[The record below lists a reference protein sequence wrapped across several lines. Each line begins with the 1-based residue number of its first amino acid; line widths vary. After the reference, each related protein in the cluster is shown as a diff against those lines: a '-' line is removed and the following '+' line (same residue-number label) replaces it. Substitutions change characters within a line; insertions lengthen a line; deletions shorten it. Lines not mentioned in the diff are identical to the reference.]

1 DAHFHNNL
9 VNLRFF
15 FSCALLLTWSWRTS
29 SAMPVRAPGA
39 GSFQQCGALF
49 KDLLISTRGNFIDD
63 LCHGMIPFSDVTLRS
78 AETIYACAPNPTESS
93 SCSVQR
99 NSSFSESECMRNIM
113 KDLAYY
119 DAAMQSYL
127 KSDLSRPEIE
137 IPPLNHTL
145 TIIQNLRRVS
155 LFGSLIDTESESSGN
170 LWANTS
176 FRNRQKM
183 CKMMKGLHMRSITIN
198 RALGY
203 ISSGDHRK

>member
-1 DAHFHNNL
+1 MKSFHL
-9 VNLRFF
+9 YPPF
-15 FSCALLLTWSWRTS
+15 CALLLTWSWRTS
-29 SAMPVRAPGA
+29 SAVPVRAPGA

-49 KDLLISTRGNFIDD
+49 KDLLISTRGNFIVSDKY
-63 LCHGMIPFSDVTLRS
+63 DVTLRS

-145 TIIQNLRRVS
+145 TIIQNLRRDCS
-155 LFGSLIDTESESSGN
+155 LTSNGEINSLEVN
-170 LWANTS
+170 LWPNTS

-183 CKMMKGLHMRSITIN
+183 CKMMKGLHVRSITIN

>member
-1 DAHFHNNL
+1 QI
-9 VNLRFF
+9 FF
-15 FSCALLLTWSWRTS
+15 NIYFCALLLTWSWRTS
-29 SAMPVRAPGA
+29 SAVPVRAPGA

-49 KDLLISTRGNFIDD
+49 KDLLNSTRGNFIDD

-145 TIIQNLRRVS
+145 TIIQNLRRDCS
-155 LFGSLIDTESESSGN
+155 LTANGEINSLEVN
-170 LWANTS
+170 LWPNTS

-183 CKMMKGLHMRSITIN
+183 CKMMKGLHVRSITIN

>member
-1 DAHFHNNL
+1 MKSFHL
-9 VNLRFF
+9 YPPF
-15 FSCALLLTWSWRTS
+15 CALLLTWSWRTS
-29 SAMPVRAPGA
+29 SAVPVRAPGA

-49 KDLLISTRGNFIDD
+49 KDLLISTRGNFIVSDKY
-63 LCHGMIPFSDVTLRS
+63 DVTLRS

-155 LFGSLIDTESESSGN
+155 LFENMEDSKN
-170 LWANTS
+170 LWPNTS

-183 CKMMKGLHMRSITIN
+183 CKMMKGLHVRSITIN

>member
-1 DAHFHNNL
+1 MKSFHL
-9 VNLRFF
+9 YPPL
-15 FSCALLLTWSWRTS
+15 CALLLTWSWRTS
-29 SAMPVRAPGA
+29 SAVPVRAPGA

-78 AETIYACAPNPTESS
+78 AETIHACAPNPTESS
-93 SCSVQR
+93 SCNVHR

-145 TIIQNLRRVS
+145 IIIQNLRRVS
-155 LFGSLIDTESESSGN
+155 LFGSLIDTESENQLLGG
-170 LWANTS
+170 S
-176 FRNRQKM
+176 FLILLNRQKM
-183 CKMMKGLHMRSITIN
+183 CKMMKGLHVRSITIN

-203 ISSGDHRK
+203 ISSGDHTK

>member
-1 DAHFHNNL
+1 DACLFCPAD
-9 VNLRFF
+9 FI
-15 FSCALLLTWSWRTS
+15 SCALLLTWSWRTS

-49 KDLLISTRGNFIDD
+49 KDLLISTRGNFIVSKYWF
-63 LCHGMIPFSDVTLRS
+63 LSSERKSLQTCPFMQ
-78 AETIYACAPNPTESS
+78 SS

-155 LFGSLIDTESESSGN
+155 LFGSLIDTESESSGDSKN